1 MLILWVIAYP
11 AAMDLLWLM
20 VNVSQTKIGL
30 VIVKGIMKEPM
41 NANYAVRDIPIVLA
55 VEYAYLMTLIVSL
68 EQAQVVVYLVEKGL
82 EILVESVLTSLLDFK
97 AMIDIELVVQRDID
111 LKETIVIGIVVI

>member
-111 LKETIVIGIVVI
+111 LKETIVIGVVVI